1 VTTRTDVRSKL
12 VSLPVLHVPG
22 QPRRACTR
30 AKPRRSRIW
39 KWRVGVL
46 IGVQVLM
53 IVHVLHW
60 WITGESIGRF
70 VLSDSMRTLELGEVN
85 PGFLLFAAALLAT
98 ALFGRFMCGW
108 VCHMGALQDLCA
120 WMLRK
125 IGLRPRLFRA
135 RLLGYVPLVAACYMF
150 LWPTVWREL
159 VQPIYAAAS
168 TADASD
174 AAGTV
179 GAETSR
185 SASLPQAVVF
195 PGLRASFRTDDL
207 WEGLPTW
214 HVAIPFLI
222 LSGFATVYFLGARGL
237 CRYGCPYGGFLLPA
251 EQVAVGRV
259 VVDMA
264 ACDQCGLCTATCT
277 TGVRVHDE
285 VRMYGSIT
293 DRNCIRSLDC
303 IGSCPQQ
310 ALLFSFAR
318 PAILSRRN
326 SEESPVSHRYDL
338 TFGEELLCIA
348 VFVATFA
355 TARGLYGLIPLLMA
369 MTLGAISSFLAW
381 KTWRLLRTPNVRLG
395 PVQLRLHGRVRA
407 AGFAFGAGMALGAAL
422 LVHSATMRGALWVAS
437 TVDDRVTVSYE
448 TALAGGPVT
457 NEQRALAT
465 RALGWYA
472 VAAPMWNGGWAL
484 ASTPVAGYRTAWLQ
498 LVLNNKH
505 AARHALAQVEAIGR
519 DSEMASI
526 ERARILESEHRVDD
540 ALEALEEAA
549 RARPRSVA
557 IRQELSVALF
567 RRGRVKDAIAELA
580 SAAAA
585 RPGHRAQLD
594 ALANEIRLRS
604 HH

>member
-1 VTTRTDVRSKL
+1 
-12 VSLPVLHVPG
+12 
-22 QPRRACTR
+22 
-30 AKPRRSRIW
+30 
-39 KWRVGVL
+39 
-46 IGVQVLM
+46 
-53 IVHVLHW
+53 
-60 WITGESIGRF
+60 
-70 VLSDSMRTLELGEVN
+70 
-85 PGFLLFAAALLAT
+85 
-98 ALFGRFMCGW
+98 
-108 VCHMGALQDLCA
+108 
-120 WMLRK
+120 
-125 IGLRPRLFRA
+125 
-135 RLLGYVPLVAACYMF
+135 
-150 LWPTVWREL
+150 
-159 VQPIYAAAS
+159 
-168 TADASD
+168 
-174 AAGTV
+174 
-179 GAETSR
+179 
-185 SASLPQAVVF
+185 
-195 PGLRASFRTDDL
+195 
-207 WEGLPTW
+207 
-214 HVAIPFLI
+214 
-222 LSGFATVYFLGARGL
+222 
-237 CRYGCPYGGFLLPA
+237 
-251 EQVAVGRV
+251 
-259 VVDMA
+259 
-264 ACDQCGLCTATCT
+264 
-277 TGVRVHDE
+277 
-285 VRMYGSIT
+285 
-293 DRNCIRSLDC
+293 
-303 IGSCPQQ
+303 
-310 ALLFSFAR
+310 
-318 PAILSRRN
+318 
-326 SEESPVSHRYDL
+326 
-338 TFGEELLCIA
+338 
-348 VFVATFA
+348 
-355 TARGLYGLIPLLMA
+355 
-369 MTLGAISSFLAW
+369 
-381 KTWRLLRTPNVRLG
+381 
-395 PVQLRLHGRVRA
+395 
-407 AGFAFGAGMALGAAL
+407 MALGAAL